1 MGDVLT
7 KLVDRDAE
15 RATLG
20 ACLIDNTQLV
30 EVVDLIEPG
39 HFWLEGHRHI
49 FQAMVD
55 LFQADRPID
64 IITLSEAIKV
74 YANLDAIGNG
84 SAKGLTYLTNL
95 TTDEI
100 YTYNATHYAKIVA
113 DLARRR
119 ELVIGCQATASQA
132 FDRSVAVPD
141 VVELGCQSM
150 LRASVNGER
159 ALRPMGEDLDEFSGQ
174 LIKRIESDEKHNP
187 GINTGFFDIDNRT
200 NGLEKSML
208 WVIAGRPGMG
218 KTAWLV
224 GLACMLSL
232 DDTYRGAIFSLEMS
246 REELYKRMIAYQTRI
261 NLQRIARG
269 ELDPDERRQVDRA
282 LEQLQDAR
290 RRLWIDDTPGLTPTQ
305 IRARASQMSMKMG
318 LDYVWID
325 YLQLV
330 HVPEAQGSN
339 YIQATEAS
347 RESKNLAKY
356 LEVPVLVASQLN
368 RKVEDKPDKRPE
380 LSHLRDSGGIEEAA
394 DLVGLLYRHEYY
406 DEDSPIPNEGEF
418 IIGKQR
424 SGPSGGSV
432 RLCFLKRCAGY
443 YNLQRHEARLE
454 QDEIPF

>member
-1 MGDVLT
+1 MGDILT

-55 LFQADRPID
+55 LFQTDRPID

-84 SAKGLTYLTNL
+84 SVKGLTYLTNL

-100 YTYNATHYAKIVA
+100 YTYHATHYAKIVA

-119 ELVIGCQATASQA
+119 ELVVGCQATASQA

-150 LRASVNGER
+150 LRASANGAR

-174 LIKRIESDEKHNP
+174 LIKRIESEEKSNP
-187 GINTGFFDIDNRT
+187 GINTGFFDIDNLT
-200 NGLEKSML
+200 SGLEPSAL

-224 GLACMLSL
+224 SLTWALSL

-246 REELYKRMIAYQTRI
+246 RSELYKRMIAFKTQI
-261 NLQRIARG
+261 NLQRLAKG
-269 ELDPDERRQVDRA
+269 ELDPDERRQVDQA
-282 LEQLQDAR
+282 LEQLQDAK
-290 RRLWIDDTPGLTPTQ
+290 RRLWIDDSAGMTPTQ
-305 IRARASQMSMKMG
+305 IRARAAQMAMKMG

-330 HVPEAQGSN
+330 HVPEARGN
-339 YIQATEAS
+339 KYIQATEAS
-347 RESKNLAKY
+347 REAKNLAKY
-356 LEVPVLVASQLN
+356 LDVPVMAASQLS
-368 RKVEDKPDKRPE
+368 RAAEHSSEGRPQ
-380 LSHLRDSGGIEEAA
+380 LHHLRDSGGIEEAA
-394 DLVGLLYRHEYY
+394 DLVGFLYRHEYY
-406 DEDSPIPNEGEF
+406 NDDSPVPNQGEF
-418 IIGKQR
+418 IVAKQR
-424 SGPSGGSV
+424 NGPSPLTI
-432 RLCFLKRCAGY
+432 RLCFLKHCAGY
-443 YNLQRHEARLE
+443 YTLQRHETPME